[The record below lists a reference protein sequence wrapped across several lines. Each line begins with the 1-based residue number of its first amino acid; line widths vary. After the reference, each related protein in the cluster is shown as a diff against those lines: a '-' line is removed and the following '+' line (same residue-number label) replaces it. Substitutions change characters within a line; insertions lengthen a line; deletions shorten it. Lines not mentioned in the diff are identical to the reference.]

1 MDKINK
7 ALQNLHTTLAES
19 KQKLRDDYCN
29 GIRATSTHF
38 QEIYNNFDT
47 LASTYIPGYQTNN
60 GVIDTI
66 TNEIFNPNIVIEC
79 VDGKPSIIVRPDEW
93 NSEIGYLPNRREMY
107 TITAYI
113 LKYDNNCID
122 ENKIIELSK
131 NVEILN
137 IHNYDDVD
145 TIIKHA
151 HLRSE
156 PLKQYVDVINI
167 SVDNYLNMYATLG
180 NKKGIYVCLNKVPF
194 PEFAFTT
201 NVKYNNMYII
211 YYKTVYDTNIYSKNS
226 DATTLCNAS
235 SCIPENWQEV
245 YNYFDGIRAMIHAK
259 VFNIDTKHMVNL
271 EEENGKLRADLE
283 QKQKLLDKY
292 KSSL

>member
-47 LASTYIPGYQTNN
+47 LASTYIPRYQTNN

-151 HLRSE
+151 HSCRTNN
-156 PLKQYVDVINI
+156 PGVDVINI
-167 SVDNYLNMYATLG
+167 SVDNYLNMYAILG
-180 NKKGIYVCLNKVPF
+180 NKMGIYVCLNKVPF